1 MQLTGFEGKNALVTG
16 ASRGMGKAIAKVL
29 AKSGAQVVCCAK
41 NQEVLAQTCSEIKK
55 EGGVAIPV
63 KADVAIAS
71 DRQRLIEQA
80 IANVKGIDI
89 LVNNAGIHIDTPA
102 LELTDQEFLDLM
114 QVNFFSMF
122 SLSRD
127 IAKQMIARGGGR
139 IVNMGSISGQ
149 GGGSKQV
156 AYCASKAA
164 IEGMTRSLAI
174 EWAKYNINVNTVA
187 PGIIRTDMS
196 RPGWENEAK
205 MARVQSQIPAKRMGE
220 PEDVANL
227 VAFLCSKESSYITG
241 HIYYVDGG
249 VMISR

>member
-1 MQLTGFEGKNALVTG
+1 
-16 ASRGMGKAIAKVL
+16 
-29 AKSGAQVVCCAK
+29 
-41 NQEVLAQTCSEIKK
+41 
-55 EGGVAIPV
+55 
-63 KADVAIAS
+63 
-71 DRQRLIEQA
+71 LIEQA

-102 LELTDQEFLDLM
+102 LELGDQEFLDLM
-114 QVNFFSMF
+114 QVNFFAMF

-196 RPGWENEAK
+196 RPGWENEANL
-205 MARVQSQIPAKRMGE
+205 ARVQSHIPAKRMGE

-241 HIYYVDGG
+241 RLYYVDGG